1 MLIGFFRKSY
11 FVQYLILTA
20 LAGML
25 WLNAFINPTLPD
37 LDLNPYLMPGYI
49 LVFNFLGN
57 NALLSVIV
65 AFVLVLAQAFLFN
78 YVLIKNELLPK
89 NTLLPAMVYI
99 TLLSHSRNLLYLHPV
114 LISNLFLIFMIF
126 NLFKVYAK
134 EEAYP
139 EIFNSGL
146 LAAVAS
152 FFYFPVFYFILFI
165 WLTFIV
171 YRLYKWRDWLIPV
184 TGLLTPYIFL
194 FTYFYWSDELF
205 MALDAYSGYYSTI
218 AFIPIYIGFSVTEW
232 IITGIVVLFFLWS
245 FIKLTGSVQEKT
257 ILIRKRFGTIF
268 YLLVVCL
275 LTYLGSGTLA
285 NTHLAM
291 IAIPLSV
298 YISYGFSFIKRKFWF
313 ELFFA
318 ILTLVILFNNLR
330 ELTSF

>member
-1 MLIGFFRKSY
+1 
-11 FVQYLILTA
+11 

-25 WLNAFINPTLPD
+25 WLNAFIHPALPD
-37 LDLNPYLMPGYI
+37 INPNPYLMPGYV
-49 LVFNFLGN
+49 LVINLLGN

-65 AFVLVLAQAFLFN
+65 AFVLVLSQAFLLN

-99 TLLSHSRNLLYLHPV
+99 ILLSHSRSLLYLHPL
-114 LISNLFLIFMIF
+114 LISNLFLIFIMY
-126 NLFKVYAK
+126 NLFKVYDK
-134 EEAYP
+134 EEAYA
-139 EIFNSGL
+139 EIFYSGF

-171 YRLYKWRDWLIPV
+171 YRLYKWRDWLIPI

-194 FTYFYWSDELF
+194 FTYFFWNDELF
-205 MALDAYSGYYSTI
+205 QALDAYVGYYTTI
-218 AFIPIYIGFSVTEW
+218 AFIPIYGGFSIFEW
-232 IITGIVVLFFLWS
+232 IIASTVALFFLWS
-245 FIKLTGSVQEKT
+245 FVKLTGNVQEKT

-268 YLLVVCL
+268 WLLFVCL

-285 NTHLAM
+285 NSHLAM

-298 YISYGFSFIKRKFWF
+298 YISYGFSYIKRKFWF

-318 ILTLVILFNNLR
+318 MLTLLILYNNLG
-330 ELTSF
+330 ELNPW